1 MTNASTRTYSQELA
15 RLERALAE
23 VDTILIGAGA
33 GLSTAAGYTYA
44 GERFYRHFAD
54 FARAH
59 RMTDMYTGGFFPF
72 TSEEERWA
80 YWSRYIW
87 INRYA
92 PVPSDLYAQ
101 LHALVRGRD
110 YFVLT
115 TNVDHCFQRT
125 GFAPERLF
133 YTQGDYG
140 LWQCSEPCHA
150 ATYDNQDAVRRM
162 LDAQG
167 WRIAPDGELLPPA
180 DGREP
185 GRFVPASLIPRC
197 PVCGR
202 PMSMNLR
209 ADDTFVEDEGW
220 HAAAERYRAFCKGHR
235 HARVLYLELGVGG
248 NTPVIIKFPFWRMT
262 ADNPRALYAC
272 VNHGEAVAP
281 TSIADRS
288 ILLDGDAAAV
298 IGALG

>member
-1 MTNASTRTYSQELA
+1 MSLLTVTSASTRTYSQELA

-23 VDTILIGAGA
+23 VDAILIGAGA

-44 GERFYRHFAD
+44 GERFYRYFAD

-115 TNVDHCFQRT
+115 TNVDHCFQRA
-125 GFAPERLF
+125 GFARKRLF
-133 YTQGDYG
+133 Y
-140 LWQCSEPCHA
+140 A
-150 ATYDNQDAVRRM
+150 RM
-162 LDAQG
+162 
-167 WRIAPDGELLPPA
+167 
-180 DGREP
+180 
-185 GRFVPASLIPRC
+185 
-197 PVCGR
+197 
-202 PMSMNLR
+202 
-209 ADDTFVEDEGW
+209 
-220 HAAAERYRAFCKGHR
+220 
-235 HARVLYLELGVGG
+235 LYLELGMGG
-248 NTPVIIKFPFWRMT
+248 NTPVIIKFPFWRMA

-281 TSIADRS
+281 TSIAT
-288 ILLDGDAAAV
+288 
-298 IGALG
+298 ALSSLTVTPRP